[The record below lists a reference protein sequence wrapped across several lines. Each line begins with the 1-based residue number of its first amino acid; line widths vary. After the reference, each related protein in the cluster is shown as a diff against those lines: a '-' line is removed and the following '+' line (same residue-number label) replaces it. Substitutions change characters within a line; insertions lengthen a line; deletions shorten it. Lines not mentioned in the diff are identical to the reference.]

1 MSNPIYLDHN
11 ASTPIAPEVLETL
24 VRCLRDADGNASSSH
39 GFGRAARAAIERGR
53 GEIAA
58 LLGADPGEI
67 VITSGG
73 TESNNAAIHAMA
85 ASAGS
90 RRHAVVSA
98 IEHPSVDAACRR
110 LEADGWDVTRV
121 PPGPTGVVAAEAV
134 IDAFRAETAF
144 VSLMHANNET
154 GAIQPV
160 AEVARA
166 ARSRGIVVHTDA
178 AQSAGKIA
186 VDARALGV
194 DLLTIAGHKLYAPQG
209 IGALFVRRGVP
220 FEPFLRGAGHQ
231 GGRRAGTEPVAL
243 SAALGT
249 ACALASQEGNAR
261 AARLAAT
268 RDRLE
273 AALRRAI
280 PDLVVH
286 AADAPRLPN
295 TLYAAVPGVDA
306 PALLDAVPGVAA
318 GSGAACHSGR
328 TEPSKVLLAMG
339 VPREIARATVRLT
352 TGRATTDAGIDAA
365 AEAIVA
371 AVRRLRPG
379 AGA

>member
-1 MSNPIYLDHN
+1 MSDPIYLDHN

-24 VRCLRDADGNASSSH
+24 ARCLRDAHGNALSSH
-39 GFGRAARAAIERGR
+39 AAGRAAREAIERGR
-53 GEIAA
+53 AEVAA
-58 LLGADPGEI
+58 LLHAEADEI
-67 VITSGG
+67 VFTSGG
-73 TESNNAAIHAMA
+73 TESNNAAIGAMA

-98 IEHPSVDAACRR
+98 IEHPSVDAPCRR
-110 LEADGWDVTRV
+110 LETEGWEVTRV
-121 PPGPTGVVAAEAV
+121 VPGPTGVVPAEAV
-134 IDAFRAETAF
+134 VGAFRADTAF

-166 ARSRGIVVHTDA
+166 ARARGIAVHSDA

-186 VDARALGV
+186 VDVRDLGV

-220 FEPFLRGAGHQ
+220 FEPFHRGAGHQ
-231 GGRRAGTEPVAL
+231 GGRRAGTEPSAL
-243 SAALGT
+243 SAALGA
-249 ACALASQEGNAR
+249 ACALASREASAR

-273 AALRRAI
+273 AALRRAV

-295 TLYAAVPGVDA
+295 TLYAAFPGVDA
-306 PALLDAVPGVAA
+306 LALLDAVPGVAA
-318 GSGAACHSGR
+318 GSGSACHSGK

-339 VPREIARATVRLT
+339 VPREIARSTVRLT
-352 TGRATTDAGIDAA
+352 TGRATADAEIDAA

-371 AVRRLRPG
+371 AVRRLRPERP
-379 AGA
+379 A